1 MNLRHTIL
9 ILVLACLLL
18 PGRAF
23 SQQSEHL
30 IHHYQAI
37 GLPFTTATLRV
48 DLSLNTFEEYSVNVQ
63 WVELSLT
70 LSGDNKT
77 TLPSDPDDLNDDW
90 EEQTEQ
96 APNRRTFKHKTKE
109 IVIQFDE
116 GQEGKDGWEGKDH
129 WYVRKPNWKE
139 SDNKKYF
146 DVHKDGNPLNKGSD
160 KSHIDPGTEVI
171 LPVKTTTTCGDSE
184 TEPLEEELAIE
195 YFRRKIRQFS

>member
-18 PGRAF
+18 LGSAS
-23 SQQSEHL
+23 SQHSEHL
-30 IHHYQAI
+30 FHHYQSI

-48 DLSLNTFEEYSVNVQ
+48 DLTLNTFEEYSANGQ

-77 TLPSDPDDLNDDW
+77 TLPSVPDDLNDDW

-139 SDNKKYF
+139 SYNKKYF

-184 TEPLEEELAIE
+184 TEPLDEELAIE
-195 YFRRKIRQFS
+195 

>member
-18 PGRAF
+18 PGSAF

-37 GLPFTTATLRV
+37 GLPFTTATLWV
-48 DLSLNTFEEYSVNVQ
+48 DLSLNTLEEYSANGQ
-63 WVELSLT
+63 WDELSFT

-96 APNRRTFKHKTKE
+96 APHRRTFKHKTKE
-109 IVIQFDE
+109 IVIHFDE
-116 GQEGKDGWEGKDH
+116 GQEGEDGWEGKDH
-129 WYVRKPNWKE
+129 WHVRNPNWKE
-139 SDNKKYF
+139 SDKKKDFYV
-146 DVHKDGNPLNKGSD
+146 DKDGNPVNKGSD

-171 LPVKTTTTCGDSE
+171 LPVKTTTTYGDTE
-184 TEPLEEELAIE
+184 TEPLDEDLAIE
-195 YFRRKIRQFS
+195 